1 MKKTRPHHTI
11 PFESNTQEHYLFQ
24 LHAMISDYFILTGK
38 PSPRSLSNAKE
49 LALAVLD
56 RLYANERALK
66 EIRDILQKNVR

>member
-1 MKKTRPHHTI
+1 MAGT
-11 PFESNTQEHYLFQ
+11 
-24 LHAMISDYFILTGK
+24 DDVK
-38 PSPRSLSNAKE
+38 PSSLETVGASVLDMMGIPRSLSNAKE